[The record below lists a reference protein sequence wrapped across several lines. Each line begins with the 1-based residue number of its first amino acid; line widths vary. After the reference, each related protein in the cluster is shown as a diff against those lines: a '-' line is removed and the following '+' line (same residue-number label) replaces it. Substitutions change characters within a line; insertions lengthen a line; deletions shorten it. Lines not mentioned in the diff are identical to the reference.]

1 MPLNL
6 ALLKERS
13 IVGVY
18 WGDWASRDPEG
29 HLANV
34 RQLLVWLAEGKVRP
48 HISERVPLSGV
59 ADAMQRMIER
69 KVIGKVIVLPRAGRH
84 AA

>member
-1 MPLNL
+1 MSGNC
-6 ALLKERS
+6 S
-13 IVGVY
+13 Y
-18 WGDWASRDPEG
+18 
-29 HLANV
+29 
-34 RQLLVWLAEGKVRP
+34 WLAEGKVRP

-69 KVIGKVIVLPRAGRH
+69 KVIGKVIVLPRAGGH